1 MCCKVY
7 CIVSGIV
14 FGLVAIVHLVRAIY
28 QTPLQIGTMT
38 VPIWPSW
45 VGLAVAGVLCVSA
58 FGVLLC
64 QCAGKKSCA

>member
-14 FGLVAIVHLVRAIY
+14 FGLVAISHLVRALHRM
-28 QTPLQIGTMT
+28 PLQIGDWS
-38 VPIWPSW
+38 VPIWMSW

-58 FGVLLC
+58 FVVLRC
-64 QCAGKKSCA
+64 QCGDRKSCS